1 MFCWASSRKRVFC
14 NYIVQHIFPL
24 EKVASD
30 LSSYDCSCT
39 ITCQGWWFFA
49 WENIQVQ
56 TDIIYVGFSVK
67 VVLMI
72 LDIKMFFLS
81 YLDKLWG
88 KLLVCVGQ
96 IWVRLG
102 GLIWT
107 WGGGEERRPKRTSDI
122 IRHCGI
128 LQMDWIILKTKL
140 LIVRLFYP
148 RSPWTHAY
156 FWHYPP
162 SLWHSAR
169 IFDICYFLPFSLSK
183 D

>member
-1 MFCWASSRKRVFC
+1 MHQ
-14 NYIVQHIFPL
+14 I
-24 EKVASD
+24 
-30 LSSYDCSCT
+30 SSYDCSCT
-39 ITCQGWWFFA
+39 ITCQGWWFFSL
-49 WENIQVQ
+49 ENLQVQ
-56 TDIIYVGFSVK
+56 ADIKYFGFSIK

-72 LDIKMFFLS
+72 FDKMFFLS

-122 IRHCGI
+122 IRHRGI
-128 LQMDWIILKTKL
+128 LQMDWKTWKIKL
-140 LIVRLFYP
+140 WSILIVRLFYSQ
-148 RSPWTHAY
+148 SPWTQAY

-162 SLWHSAR
+162 SLWNPAR
-169 IFDICYFLPFSLSK
+169 ILDICYFLPSSLSE